1 MSLIEKIQ
9 PYSKAVV
16 RLLKGTVN
24 KKDSIWGDVILYKK
38 EIADYINIIGLELII
53 QEEDGYAFVKQFI
66 IDEDDNTLGLVNRRS
81 IGFEVSVVLVILRQ
95 MLEEFESNPV
105 EIQSTTKYI
114 LKEDLKAEIER
125 FLPKKYNTVQFLKEL
140 DSHINKI
147 VDLKYLKEVSEND
160 EEPKYIIH
168 KILKDKVS
176 LDVLNDFKNK
186 LEAYVESI

>member
-24 KKDSIWGDVILYKK
+24 KKDSVWGDVILYKK

-66 IDEDDNTLGLVNRRS
+66 IDEDDNTLGLVNRRA

-95 MLEEFESNPV
+95 MLEEFESNPID
-105 EIQSTTKYI
+105 IQSTTKYI

-147 VDLKYLKEVSEND
+147 VDLKYLKVVSEID

-168 KILKDKVS
+168 KIIKDKVS
-176 LDVLNDFKNK
+176 LDTLNDFKNQ

>member
-1 MSLIEKIQ
+1 MSLIEKIK
-9 PYSKAVV
+9 PYSKAIV

-24 KKDSIWGDVILYKK
+24 KKDNVWSDVILYKK
-38 EIADYINIIGLELII
+38 QIADYINVIGLELVI
-53 QEEDGYAFVKQFI
+53 QEEDGYAFVKQFV
-66 IDEDDNTLGLVNRRS
+66 IDEDDNTLGLVNRRA

-95 MLEEFESNPV
+95 MLEEFENNPI
-105 EIQSTTKYI
+105 EIQSATKYI
-114 LKEDLKAEIER
+114 RKEDLKAEIER
-125 FLPKKYNTVQFLKEL
+125 FLPQKYNTVQFLKDL

-168 KILKDKVS
+168 KIIKDKVT
-176 LDVLNDFKNK
+176 LDTLNDFKIQ

>member
-168 KILKDKVS
+168 KIIKDKVS
-176 LDVLNDFKNK
+176 LDVLNDFKNQ

>member
-1 MSLIEKIQ
+1 M
-9 PYSKAVV
+9 

-24 KKDSIWGDVILYKK
+24 KKDNIWGDVILYKK
-38 EIADYINIIGLELII
+38 EIAEYINVIGLDLVI

-66 IDEDDNTLGLVNRRS
+66 IDEDDNTLGLVNRRA

-95 MLEEFESNPV
+95 MLEEFENNPI
-105 EIQSTTKYI
+105 EIQSSTKYI

-125 FLPKKYNTVQFLKEL
+125 FLPQKYNTVQFLKDL

-168 KILKDKVS
+168 KIIKDKVS
-176 LDVLNDFKNK
+176 LDTLNDFKNK

>member
-168 KILKDKVS
+168 KIIKDKVS

>member
-24 KKDSIWGDVILYKK
+24 KKDSIWGDIILYKK

-168 KILKDKVS
+168 KIIKDKVS

>member
-1 MSLIEKIQ
+1 
-9 PYSKAVV
+9 
-16 RLLKGTVN
+16 
-24 KKDSIWGDVILYKK
+24 
-38 EIADYINIIGLELII
+38 
-53 QEEDGYAFVKQFI
+53 
-66 IDEDDNTLGLVNRRS
+66 
-81 IGFEVSVVLVILRQ
+81 

-105 EIQSTTKYI
+105 EIQSTTRYI

-168 KILKDKVS
+168 KIIKDKVS